1 MRKGHIDTL
10 YCPLIGYRLTS
21 SYTSSIFFSF
31 SFSSRTTPSG
41 LNNKAHTKCGRW
53 KKKIFLKKRNVKKK
67 INKMDTDNVDIEGGK
82 ISGMGLY
89 TQDENKWVKKKK
101 KMK

>member
-1 MRKGHIDTL
+1 
-10 YCPLIGYRLTS
+10 
-21 SYTSSIFFSF
+21 
-31 SFSSRTTPSG
+31 
-41 LNNKAHTKCGRW
+41 
-53 KKKIFLKKRNVKKK
+53 
-67 INKMDTDNVDIEGGK
+67 MDTDNVDIEGGK